1 MKETLLLFFICFV
14 LGNRSLAQVTI
25 DSSQF
30 SADTMI
36 TVKTDAAS
44 VKKDSIALLH
54 SPRKA
59 TLLSVAVPGLGQ
71 AYNKKYWK
79 IPVIYGLAGLMTYF
93 IVDNNKQYTIYKT
106 AYSVRLDGDPA
117 TIDKFEGTYRDED
130 LKTLKDYYRRNRDL
144 SIIAL
149 GMTYILNIVDAAV
162 DAHLYYFDVSDDLS
176 MKIQPAVNHMPN
188 NYYAGLNIR
197 LIIR

>member
-1 MKETLLLFFICFV
+1 MKKSLLLIFICFA
-14 LGNRSLAQVTI
+14 LSNRSKAQVTV
-25 DSSQF
+25 DSSNF
-30 SADTMI
+30 TADTVPV
-36 TVKTDAAS
+36 VKTDAAS

-59 TLLSVAVPGLGQ
+59 TLLSVAIPGLGQ

-93 IVDNNKQYTIYKT
+93 IVDNNKEYKIYKK
-106 AYSVRLDGDPA
+106 AYSYRLDNDSS
-117 TIDKFEGTYRDED
+117 TVDIFENTYRPED

-149 GMTYILNIVDAAV
+149 GMTYVLNIVDAAV

-176 MKIQPAVNHMPN
+176 MKIQPSVNPLPH
-188 NYYAGLNIR
+188 NYYVGLNIR
-197 LIIR
+197 LIIH